1 MLRKLLEKENRHKLT
16 IVVGAAAMLL
26 ILLSSCS
33 DSCAQET
40 PEVNDTARF
49 SSSQYREE
57 LEIKIAEIVSRIDG
71 AGSAVAMVT
80 LQGGEKTVYALEESI
95 SSDETAGES
104 EVSGSN
110 EQESRVIV
118 IEGDGGEVPLVV
130 TTLLP
135 DIQGVLVLCEGADDP
150 EVCERVTQAV
160 TTVLGISS
168 RRVCISILEKT
179 EQEEK

>member
-33 DSCAQET
+33 DGCAREA
-40 PEVNDTARF
+40 PVNEAAQF

-57 LEIKIAEIVSRIDG
+57 LEMRIAEMVSCIDG

-104 EVSGSN
+104 EISGSN

-118 IEGDGGEVPLVV
+118 IEGDGGEIPLVV

-150 EVCERVTQAV
+150 EVCARVTQAV